1 MLYYGRIIL
10 RQSKKVNLSIAE
22 RDGENFESNSSQS
35 QGYATECKTDGS
47 FIILSVITSL
57 IVGYVS
63 YISAY
68 NAELDLVKQN
78 LISLA
83 QSATLLIDGDRH
95 QQIEPGEEDTA
106 VYQSQRQILQH
117 FQQRTSVTYVY
128 TLAADENGNL
138 YFVVDADPEEPA
150 AIGEEYMSTPSMV
163 SALQGEAAA
172 DEEPSSDRWGTFLS
186 GFAPIYDSQNAQDIA
201 HLITGIQQQVEQ
213 ANSAIAKLQH
223 NFQAQTEAVQKTGD
237 AFAMIADSVN
247 AIVKHIEQ
255 VNSSILKL
263 EAGNMT
269 INNSFGSLAATS
281 EATTAPTTN
290 ISQAAEEQSVSTQQI
305 VTSITQLHDLAAEL
319 YESVKL
325 FKT

>member
-22 RDGENFESNSSQS
+22 RDGESFESNSSQS
-35 QGYATECKTDGS
+35 QDMP
-47 FIILSVITSL
+47 LSAKLMGRLLSCVITSL

-138 YFVVDADPEEPA
+138 YFVVDADRR
-150 AIGEEYMSTPSMV
+150 S
-163 SALQGEAAA
+163 
-172 DEEPSSDRWGTFLS
+172 R
-186 GFAPIYDSQNAQDIA
+186 
-201 HLITGIQQQVEQ
+201 QQ
-213 ANSAIAKLQH
+213 
-223 NFQAQTEAVQKTGD
+223 
-237 AFAMIADSVN
+237 
-247 AIVKHIEQ
+247 
-255 VNSSILKL
+255 
-263 EAGNMT
+263 
-269 INNSFGSLAATS
+269 
-281 EATTAPTTN
+281 
-290 ISQAAEEQSVSTQQI
+290 
-305 VTSITQLHDLAAEL
+305 
-319 YESVKL
+319 
-325 FKT
+325 